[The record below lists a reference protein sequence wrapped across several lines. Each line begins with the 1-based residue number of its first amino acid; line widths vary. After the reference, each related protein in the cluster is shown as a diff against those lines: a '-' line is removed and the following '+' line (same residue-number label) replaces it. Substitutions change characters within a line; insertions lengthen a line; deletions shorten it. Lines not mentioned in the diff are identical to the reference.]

1 MINPKSIL
9 EITEKVLTAIAWVF
23 TVISGVSLLVLVST
37 FGWLVFGRYVLND
50 TPTFVEQLALVLM
63 LVITFLSAAVGV
75 REGTHL
81 AVQTLPMLSPP
92 PIRKSLRVVAHIAV
106 GGFGVVM
113 VIESVKLI
121 VFGWNSTLLMLGLPE
136 GTRGIPVAIC
146 GALIVVFSISNL
158 LHLFL
163 KSNVVAG
170 SADISPEGIEDTDD

>member
-1 MINPKSIL
+1 MIDPKSIL
-9 EITEKVLTAIAWVF
+9 EITEKLLTAIAWVF
-23 TVISGVSLLVLVST
+23 TVISGVSLIVLVST

-81 AVQTLPMLSPP
+81 AVDTLPKLSPP
-92 PIRKSLRVVAHIAV
+92 LIRKSLRVVSHIAV

-113 VIESVKLI
+113 FIEAVNLTR
-121 VFGWNSTLLMLGLPE
+121 FGWNSTLLMLGLPE
-136 GTRGIPVAIC
+136 GVRGIPVAIC

-163 KSNVVAG
+163 KSKVFAG
-170 SADISPEGIEDTDD
+170 LAEISPDEIEDTDD